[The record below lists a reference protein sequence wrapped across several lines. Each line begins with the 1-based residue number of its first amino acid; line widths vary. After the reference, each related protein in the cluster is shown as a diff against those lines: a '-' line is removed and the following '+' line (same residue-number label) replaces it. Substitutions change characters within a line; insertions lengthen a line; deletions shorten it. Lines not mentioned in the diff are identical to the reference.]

1 MSPKAEIFFESRGQ
15 FRRWLQENHP
25 NTDGIWVVF
34 FKPSTRLSDVSWE
47 SIVEECLCF
56 GWIDSVPG
64 KVDDQRTKIYI
75 SPRKPNSGWSRRNKN
90 LILELEIRGLI
101 TPPGFAAI
109 ERAKANGSWTRFDLA
124 EDMVMP
130 PEMMEAFGADEEFAT
145 AWAALTD
152 SKKRQ
157 FLQQIYEAKT
167 DQTRIRR
174 IRQTRTAIC
183 T

>member
-1 MSPKAEIFFESRGQ
+1 MSPKAEVFFDSRAQ
-15 FRRWLQENHP
+15 LRRWLKENHLS
-25 NTDGIWVVF
+25 TDGIWVVF

-56 GWIDSVPG
+56 GWIDSLPG

-90 LILELEIRGLI
+90 LILNLEIRGLI
-101 TPPGFAAI
+101 TPAGFAVI
-109 ERAKANGSWTRFDLA
+109 ERAKANGSWARFDLA
-124 EDMVMP
+124 EDLVIP
-130 PEMMEAFGADEEFAT
+130 PEMVEALGADMEFAT

-157 FLQQIYEAKT
+157 FLQRIYEAKT
-167 DQTRIRR
+167 DETRIRR
-174 IRQTRTAIC
+174 IQQTCDAIC
-183 T
+183 R